1 MAIETTLE
9 YFNHRYSWPEEMIS
23 GNKPVE
29 FIFTFES
36 ELNVDVLW
44 SYIADTNFLAKF
56 GDYPKENMVIVGAT
70 HEFGVRRKTG
80 DCHRW

>member
-1 MAIETTLE
+1 
-9 YFNHRYSWPEEMIS
+9 MIS

-44 SYIADTNFLAKF
+44 PYIADTNLLAKF
-56 GDYPKENMVIVGAT
+56 GGGENMLRWMVDYMEKIPDPIL
-70 HEFGVRRKTG
+70 VRRFSIS
-80 DCHRW
+80 

>member
-9 YFNHRYSWPEEMIS
+9 YFNHRYPWPEEMIS

-36 ELNVDVLW
+36 ALNVDVLW
-44 SYIADTNFLAKF
+44 PYIADTNFLAKF
-56 GDYPKENMVIVGAT
+56 GGLPKREY
-70 HEFGVRRKTG
+70 G
-80 DCHRW
+80 DCGGYT